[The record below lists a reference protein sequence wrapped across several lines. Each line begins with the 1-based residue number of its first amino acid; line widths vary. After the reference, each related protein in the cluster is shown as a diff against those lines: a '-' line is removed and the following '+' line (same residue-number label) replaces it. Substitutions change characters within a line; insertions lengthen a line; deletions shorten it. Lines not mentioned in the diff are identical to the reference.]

1 MYKITNKSP
10 FFVLFQLL
18 FLWKF
23 YYKPSSFKR
32 SMNIN
37 LGDEGAFFP
46 KNDVRASF
54 RFLDHLINCKVCY
67 WKYHLT
73 IEY

>member
-10 FFVLFQLL
+10 LLVLFQLL
-18 FLWKF
+18 FLWKL

-37 LGDEGAFFP
+37 LGDEGAF
-46 KNDVRASF
+46 S
-54 RFLDHLINCKVCY
+54 
-67 WKYHLT
+67 
-73 IEY
+73 